1 MANQWLKA
9 LQRTFGISAPHV
21 AVHTHM
27 PWYLRWLG
35 IVVIGALVSG
45 IGWATYDFGMKFAG
59 YRQNEAD
66 HALKTLNET
75 VSKQNQELSE
85 LRSKAAQAEQQLQIE
100 RATYGDLAKQVKA
113 LAVENATLKEDLAF
127 FHSLMPAGGKNDTVT
142 INRFQLLQEV
152 LPGEY
157 RYRLLLVKARQRGQE
172 FKGKLQFV
180 LNLQQDGRKV
190 VLVLPPEGQHDA
202 KEYQLNF
209 KFFQRIEG
217 TFRIT
222 PDAVVQGMQVRVFE
236 NGSNA
241 PKLTQ
246 DVNLS

>member
-1 MANQWLKA
+1 M
-9 LQRTFGISAPHV
+9 
-21 AVHTHM
+21 
-27 PWYLRWLG
+27 
-35 IVVIGALVSG
+35 IGALVSG
-45 IGWATYDFGMKFAG
+45 IGWATYDFGMEFAG
-59 YRQNEAD
+59 FRQGEADRALKKLNEAI
-66 HALKTLNET
+66 
-75 VSKQNQELSE
+75 SKQDQELSE

-113 LAVENATLKEDLAF
+113 LAVENAALKEDLAF
-127 FHSLMPAGGKNDTVT
+127 FQSLMPAGGKQNT
-142 INRFQLLQEV
+142 ISVNRFQLQPEA

-157 RYRLLLVKARQRGQE
+157 RYRLLLVQTGQRGQE

-190 VLVLPPEGQHDA
+190 VLMLPPEGQRDA
-202 KEYQLNF
+202 REYLLDF

-217 TFRIT
+217 TFRIA

-236 NGSNA
+236 SGSNT

-246 DVNLS
+246 NVNLS

>member
-35 IVVIGALVSG
+35 IVVIGVLVSG
-45 IGWATYDFGMKFAG
+45 IGWATYDFGMEFAG
-59 YRQNEAD
+59 YRQGESD
-66 HALKTLNET
+66 RALKNLNESI
-75 VSKQNQELSE
+75 SKRDLELAE
-85 LRSKAAQAEQQLQIE
+85 LRSKAAQAEQQLNIE
-100 RATYGDLAKQVKA
+100 RATYEDLAKQVKV
-113 LAVENATLKEDLAF
+113 LSLENAKLKEDLAF
-127 FHSLMPAGGKNDTVT
+127 FQSLMPAGGKNDSITV
-142 INRFQLLQEV
+142 NRFQLQKEA

-157 RYRLLLVKARQRGQE
+157 RYRLLLVQAGQRGHE
-172 FKGKLQFV
+172 FKGRLQFV
-180 LNLQQDGRKV
+180 LNLQQDGRKE
-190 VLVLPPEGQHDA
+190 VLMLPPEGQQDT
-202 KEYQLNF
+202 KEYQLSF

-246 DVNLS
+246 NVNIS

>member
-1 MANQWLKA
+1 MAKQWLKA
-9 LQRTFGISAPHV
+9 LQRKFGISGPHV
-21 AVHTHM
+21 AVRTHM

-45 IGWATYDFGMKFAG
+45 IGWATYDFGMEFAG
-59 YRQNEAD
+59 FRQGEADRALKKLNEAI
-66 HALKTLNET
+66 
-75 VSKQNQELSE
+75 SKQDQELSE

-113 LAVENATLKEDLAF
+113 LAVENAALKEDLAF
-127 FHSLMPAGGKNDTVT
+127 FQSLMPAGGKQNT
-142 INRFQLLQEV
+142 ISVNRFQLQPEA

-157 RYRLLLVKARQRGQE
+157 RYRLLLVQTGQRGQE

-190 VLVLPPEGQHDA
+190 VLMLPPEGQRDA
-202 KEYQLNF
+202 REYLLDF

-217 TFRIT
+217 TFRIA

-236 NGSNA
+236 SGSNT

-246 DVNLS
+246 NVNLS